1 MRRLRVEMII
11 VFWLVLFLSLPT
23 IAKSYYHPSISQTFN
38 FLENG
43 DVEVTDIRYFTFSGS
58 FSWAQL
64 DLLLRGVDD
73 IQFQGVWDVDTGS
86 PLRYEVNKQSNSKTI
101 KWYYQADN
109 QTLGFRI
116 QYLLKN
122 PTHRYQD
129 VAEFYWKIIED
140 DHASIEILD
149 VILQI
154 PQSSPDL
161 FKLFVHTQ
169 AQPGEMNF
177 SPDHRRVDF
186 IIEDVPANTFVEARL
201 LVSPQVFSGVH
212 LQNIPRYESI
222 LDEEKEAA
230 TKELEGDKPSWQANR
245 WIGIG
250 LFLLY
255 ISIGILYIILFF
267 VFYIKYG
274 REPKI
279 DYERQYEQ
287 EPPRDIPPAFLG
299 VIMNQKALNRNDMGR
314 AFTATLLDLAR
325 RGYMT
330 VEEEKMKILF
340 IKKEYLVFTFTE
352 KNMNINS
359 DSELLPFEK
368 DVLSLLQRI
377 SNDGQT
383 VSTLEIEKW
392 GKEIP
397 REKSNFLVFIEDW
410 GKLIKNWWENHFFY
424 TYDERAEAKK
434 EHYLIFSVAYFIGGV
449 FLVIFAAIN
458 LDFEGSS
465 WLVALS
471 ILFFPLIIIF
481 ALIARKSLG
490 RWSKEGLLEYRRW
503 TAFKRFIT
511 DYSLMKEA
519 PPVLLQIWDR
529 YLIYAVALGVAEKLL
544 KNLKIYIQETGSEL
558 SHPGWYQVSYGAVFT
573 VTTLDTLSRLESIS
587 RNMANMAN
595 LTRALQSSTSVGGG
609 FSSGGGGG
617 GGGGGS
623 SAG

>member
-1 MRRLRVEMII
+1 MSRLRVEMII
-11 VFWLVLFLSLPT
+11 IFWLVLILSMPA

-38 FLENG
+38 LLKNG
-43 DVEVTDIRYFTFSGS
+43 DVEVTDIRYFSFTGS

-64 DLLLRGVDD
+64 NLFLHGVDD
-73 IQFQGVWDVDTGS
+73 IQFQGVWDMDTGS
-86 PLRYEVNKQSNSKTI
+86 PIRYEVEKQSNSKTI
-101 KWYYQADN
+101 KWYYQAEN

-122 PTHRYQD
+122 PIHRYQD

-140 DHASIEILD
+140 EHASIKKLD

-177 SPDHRRVDF
+177 SSDQRRLDF
-186 IIEDVPANTFVEARL
+186 MIEDVPANTFVEARL
-201 LVSPQVFSGVH
+201 LTSPQIFPGVN
-212 LQNIPRYESI
+212 LEDFPRYEAI
-222 LDEEKEAA
+222 LNEEKEAA
-230 TKELEGDKPSWQANR
+230 SKELQGSKPSWQANR

-250 LFLLY
+250 LFLLF
-255 ISIGILYIILFF
+255 IFIGIVYIILFF
-267 VFYIKYG
+267 VFYFRYG

-287 EPPRDIPPAFLG
+287 EPPRDIPPAFLA

-314 AFTATLLDLAR
+314 AFTATMLDLAR

-340 IKKEYLVFTFTE
+340 IKKEYLVFTFKE
-352 KNMNINS
+352 KMININS

-377 SNDGQT
+377 SNDGRT

-392 GKEIP
+392 GKAIP

-410 GKLIKNWWENHFFY
+410 GKSIKNWWESRYFY
-424 TYDERAEAKK
+424 TYDEKAEVKK

-458 LDFEGSS
+458 LDFEGSL
-465 WLVALS
+465 WLITLS
-471 ILFFPLIIIF
+471 ILFFPFIIIF

-490 RWSKEGLLEYRRW
+490 RWSQQGLIEYRRW

-519 PPVLLQIWDR
+519 PPILLQIWDR
-529 YLIYAVALGVAEKLL
+529 YLIYAVAMGVAEKLL

-558 SHPGWYQVSYGAVFT
+558 SHPGWYQVPYGVVFT
-573 VTTLDTLSRLESIS
+573 VASLDTLNHLESIS

-595 LTRALQSSTSVGGG
+595 LTRALQSSSSVGGG

-617 GGGGGS
+617 GGGGSS

>member
-1 MRRLRVEMII
+1 MNKLRIGVIM
-11 VFWLVLFLSLPT
+11 VCLLVLFLSLSVF
-23 IAKSYYHPSISQTFN
+23 AKSYYHPSISQTFIL
-38 FLENG
+38 LENG
-43 DVEVTDIRYFTFSGS
+43 DVEVTDIRYFAFSGS
-58 FSWAQL
+58 FTWAQL
-64 DLLLRGVDD
+64 NLKLKGVYD
-73 IQFQGVWDVDTGS
+73 IQFQGVWDADSGS
-86 PLRYEVNKQSNSKTI
+86 PLRYEIEKQSNSRTI

-116 QYLLKN
+116 QYLLKKPIN
-122 PTHRYQD
+122 RYQD
-129 VAEFYWKIIED
+129 VAEFFWKIIED
-140 DHASIEILD
+140 EHAPIEKLE

-154 PQSSPDL
+154 PQPSPDL

-177 SPDHRRVDF
+177 STDHRRVDF
-186 IIEDVPANTFVEARL
+186 IIENVPANTFVEARL
-201 LVSPQVFSGVH
+201 LTNPQVFSAVN
-212 LQNIPRYESI
+212 QQDFPRYEAI
-222 LDEEKEAA
+222 LDEEKDAA
-230 TKELEGDKPSWQANR
+230 TQELSGDKSARSANR
-245 WIGIG
+245 RLGIG
-250 LFLLY
+250 LFLLF
-255 ISIGILYIILFF
+255 ISIGIIYIILFF
-267 VFYIKYG
+267 VWYIKYG

-279 DYERQYEQ
+279 DYDRQYEQ

-299 VIMNQKALNRNDMGR
+299 VILNQKALNRNDLGR

-330 VEEEKMKILF
+330 IEEEEKRILF

-352 KNMNINS
+352 KIKKLNT
-359 DSELLPFEK
+359 DTELLPFER
-368 DVLSLLQRI
+368 DVLNLLQRI
-377 SNDGQT
+377 SIDGRT

-397 REKSNFLVFIEDW
+397 QDKSNFLIFIEDW
-410 GKLIKNWWENHFFY
+410 GKSVKNWWESHYFY
-424 TYDERAEAKK
+424 TYDKVAETKK
-434 EHYLIFSVAYFIGGV
+434 THYLIFSVAYFIGGV
-449 FLVIFAAIN
+449 FLVIFSAIN
-458 LDFEGSS
+458 LPYEERLGII
-465 WLVALS
+465 ALG
-471 ILFFPLIIIF
+471 IFIFPLIIIF

-490 RWSKEGLLEYRRW
+490 CWSQEGLIEYRRW
-503 TAFKRFIT
+503 MAFKRFIS

-544 KNLKIYIQETGSEL
+544 RNLKIYIQETGSEL
-558 SHPGWYQVSYGAVFT
+558 SYPSWYQVSYGTAFT
-573 VTTLDTLSRLESIS
+573 VASLDALSRLESIS
-587 RNMANMAN
+587 KSLTNMAN

>member
-1 MRRLRVEMII
+1 MRKLRIEMII
-11 VFWLVLFLSLPT
+11 VLWLVLFLSMPI

-38 FLENG
+38 LLENG
-43 DVEVTDIRYFTFSGS
+43 DVEVTDIRYFSFSGS

-64 DLLLRGVDD
+64 NLLLRGVED
-73 IQFQGVWDVDTGS
+73 IQFQGVWDADTGS
-86 PLRYEVNKQSNSKTI
+86 PLRYEVEEQSNSKTL

-122 PTHRYQD
+122 PIHRYED
-129 VAEFYWKIIED
+129 VAEFYWKIIEEE
-140 DHASIEILD
+140 HASIKKLEA
-149 VILQI
+149 ILQI

-186 IIEDVPANTFVEARL
+186 RIENVPANTFVEARL
-201 LVSPQVFSGVH
+201 LTSPQIFSGVH
-212 LQNIPRYESI
+212 LQKISRYEEI

-230 TKELEGDKPSWQANR
+230 TKELQGNKSSWQANR
-245 WIGIG
+245 WVGIG
-250 LFLLY
+250 LFLLF
-255 ISIGILYIILFF
+255 IAIGILCIILFF
-267 VFYIKYG
+267 VFYIKFG

-279 DYERQYEQ
+279 DYERQFEQ

-299 VIMNQKALNRNDMGR
+299 VIMNQKALNRNDMGK

-352 KNMNINS
+352 KMMNINS
-359 DSELLPFEK
+359 DTDLLPFEN
-368 DVLSLLQRI
+368 DVLVLLKQI
-377 SNDGQT
+377 SNDGRT
-383 VSTLEIEKW
+383 ISTLEIEKW
-392 GKEIP
+392 GKKISQQ
-397 REKSNFLVFIEDW
+397 KSNFLLFIEDW
-410 GKLIKNWWENHFFY
+410 GKSIKNWWESHYFY
-424 TYDERAEAKK
+424 TYDERAEIKK
-434 EHYLIFSVAYFIGGV
+434 QHYLIFSVVSFIGGV
-449 FLVIFAAIN
+449 FLVIFSAIHWG
-458 LDFEGSS
+458 FGGSS
-465 WLVALS
+465 GLVVLS
-471 ILFFPLIIIF
+471 IILFPLIIIF

-490 RWSKEGLLEYRRW
+490 RWSKEGLLEFRRW

-511 DYSLMKEA
+511 NYSLMKEA
-519 PPVLLQIWDR
+519 PPILLQIWDR

-558 SHPGWYQVSYGAVFT
+558 SHPSWYQVPHGAVFT
-573 VTTLDTLSRLESIS
+573 MTTLDTLSRLESIS

>member
-1 MRRLRVEMII
+1 MRKLRIEMII
-11 VFWLVLFLSLPT
+11 VLWLVLFLSMPI

-38 FLENG
+38 LLENG
-43 DVEVTDIRYFTFSGS
+43 DVEVTDIRYFSFSGS

-64 DLLLRGVDD
+64 NLLLRGVDD
-73 IQFQGVWDVDTGS
+73 IHFQGVWDADTGS
-86 PLRYEVNKQSNSKTI
+86 PLRYEVEEQSNSKML

-122 PTHRYQD
+122 PIHRYQD
-129 VAEFYWKIIED
+129 VAEFYWKIIEEE
-140 DHASIEILD
+140 HASIKKLEA
-149 VILQI
+149 ILQI

-177 SPDHRRVDF
+177 SSDHRRVDF
-186 IIEDVPANTFVEARL
+186 LIEDVPANTFVEARFL
-201 LVSPQVFSGVH
+201 TSPQVFSRVN
-212 LQNIPRYESI
+212 LEDFPRYETI

-230 TKELEGDKPSWQANR
+230 SRELQGDKSSWQANR
-245 WIGIG
+245 WLGIG
-250 LFLLY
+250 LFLLF
-255 ISIGILYIILFF
+255 ISIVIFYIILFF
-267 VFYIKYG
+267 VFYFRYG

-299 VIMNQKALNRNDMGR
+299 VIMNQKTLNRNDMGR

-352 KNMNINS
+352 KMMNINS
-359 DSELLPFEK
+359 DTDLLPFEN
-368 DVLSLLQRI
+368 DVLALLKQI
-377 SNDGQT
+377 SNGGRT

-392 GKEIP
+392 GKKISQQ
-397 REKSNFLVFIEDW
+397 KSNFLLFIEDW
-410 GKLIKNWWENHFFY
+410 GKSIKNWWESHYFY
-424 TYDERAEAKK
+424 TYDERAEVKK
-434 EHYLIFSVAYFIGGV
+434 QHYLIFSVVCFIGGI
-449 FLVIFAAIN
+449 FLVIFSAIHWG
-458 LDFEGSS
+458 FEGSS
-465 WLVALS
+465 GLVVLS
-471 ILFFPLIIIF
+471 ILLFPLIIIF

-490 RWSKEGLLEYRRW
+490 RWSKEGLLEYWKW
-503 TAFKRFIT
+503 TAFKRFISN
-511 DYSLMKEA
+511 YSLMKEA
-519 PPVLLQIWDR
+519 PPILLQIWDR

-544 KNLKIYIQETGSEL
+544 KNLKIYVQETGSEL
-558 SHPGWYQVSYGAVFT
+558 SHPSWYQVPHGAVFT
-573 VTTLDTLSRLESIS
+573 ITTLDTLSRLESIS